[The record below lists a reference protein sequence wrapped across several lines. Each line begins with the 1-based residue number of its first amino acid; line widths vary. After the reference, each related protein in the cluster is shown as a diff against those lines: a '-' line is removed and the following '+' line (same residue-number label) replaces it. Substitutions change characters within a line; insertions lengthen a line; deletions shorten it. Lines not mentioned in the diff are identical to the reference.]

1 MAKMGPPTGQVE
13 STKVEAGRAE
23 WTRPALQRLR
33 VSGAET
39 HQKESMDGVLGK
51 GS

>member
-1 MAKMGPPTGQVE
+1 MGPPTGQVE
-13 STKVEAGRAE
+13 PTKVEAGRAE

-33 VSGAET
+33 VSDAET
-39 HQKESMDGVLGK
+39 LQKKSMDGVQGK